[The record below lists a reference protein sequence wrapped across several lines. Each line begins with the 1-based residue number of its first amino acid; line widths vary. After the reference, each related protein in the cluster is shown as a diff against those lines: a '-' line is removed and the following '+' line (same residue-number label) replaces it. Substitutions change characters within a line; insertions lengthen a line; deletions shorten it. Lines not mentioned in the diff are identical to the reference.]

1 MLLDQTSLMLAIGFS
16 GAALGVTLFIAWLSA
31 RSEQFLFRLAIGVVA
46 LVCGV
51 AIFSGYREDYSVGR
65 HFLGFMFVLLGF
77 CMAWNS
83 ARHFRTGS
91 ARFAPTAVM
100 ALGVVAA
107 TGVPFAMGYDGLGAI
122 VANILC
128 TGVLV
133 ATAVELWRARGEAP
147 VPILVTAALY
157 CTGAISFFLC
167 AVALVIEG
175 DMVLPGAP
183 ANWAEEINAI
193 VSIFAMSGI
202 GALSLALHQSRL
214 ARRHAS
220 EAMTDPLTGLLNRRA
235 LFDRFGQE
243 PLSGPIAVLLCDLD
257 HFKSINDIHGH
268 ATGDDVLR
276 QFAAT
281 LRQLVGTA
289 GVPARLGGEEFAVV
303 LRGTGTPQ
311 AAALGERIRA
321 TFADCGLE
329 TLAGPVT
336 CTVSIGVAA
345 CEQPADGFEAL
356 LGQADAA
363 LYAAKR
369 DGRNRV
375 AVRNLQ
381 LVA

>member
-31 RSEQFLFRLAIGVVA
+31 RSEQFLVRLAGGVAA

-51 AIFSGYREDYSVGR
+51 AVFSTYREDYSVGR
-65 HFLGFMFVLLGF
+65 HFLGFMFVLVGF
-77 CMAWNS
+77 GLAWNS

-91 ARFAPTAVM
+91 APLVVTAFA
-100 ALGVVAA
+100 ALGLVAA
-107 TGVPFAMGYDGLGAI
+107 IAVPFGLGYDGLGAI
-122 VANILC
+122 IANILC

-133 ATAVELWRARGEAP
+133 ATALELWRARSEAP
-147 VPILVTAALY
+147 VQVLVTAALY
-157 CTGAISFFLC
+157 CVGALSFFLC

-175 DMVLPGAP
+175 DMVLSGAP

-193 VSIFAMSGI
+193 VSIFALSGI

-235 LFDRFGQE
+235 LFDRFGDE
-243 PLSGPIAVLLCDLD
+243 PLAGPIAVLLCDLD

-268 ATGDDVLR
+268 AAGDDVLR

-281 LRQLVGTA
+281 LRQLVGA
-289 GVPARLGGEEFAVV
+289 GGVSARLGGEEFAVV
-303 LRGTGTPQ
+303 LPGAGSPQ

-321 TFADCGLE
+321 AFAASGLE
-329 TLAGPVT
+329 TLAGSLT

-345 CEQPADGFEAL
+345 CELPAEGFEAL

-363 LYAAKR
+363 LYVAKR